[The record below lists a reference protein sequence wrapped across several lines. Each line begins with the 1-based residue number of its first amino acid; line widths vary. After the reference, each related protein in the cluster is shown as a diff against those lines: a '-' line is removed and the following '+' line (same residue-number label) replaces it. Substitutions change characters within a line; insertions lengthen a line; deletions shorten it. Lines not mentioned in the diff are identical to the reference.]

1 MLEPKVYTALDLF
14 KIETAYNDSQLQRA
28 PIDAQKNSDITKAEI
43 EAKLIG
49 EISTHS
55 HDHPPIGITYNIDDT
70 VNVVT
75 TQHGTKTMLYNVD
88 GTLAGIT
95 GTGIYHNKTF
105 VYTGGH
111 LTNIIVS

>member
-43 EAKLIG
+43 EAKLTG

-55 HDHPPIGITYNIDDT
+55 HDLSSKLNTTAFSGLTKITVGSTPPSNPSVGDLYID
-70 VNVVT
+70 
-75 TQHGTKTMLYNVD
+75 
-88 GTLAGIT
+88 
-95 GTGIYHNKTF
+95 
-105 VYTGGH
+105 
-111 LTNIIVS
+111 TN